1 MSKYILAY
9 MDFMSPTGFSKVAHS
24 ILDRLTPYFAENDIK
39 VDLYALNFGL
49 KEDFEYNSQ
58 IKVLNPKKFEG
69 DTKDPYARM
78 GLLRILALGAYD
90 ILWMLNDI
98 SVVSP
103 MMSHI
108 DNLRVKKDKEG
119 RTPFKVLLYTPID
132 SPPLHSFYPSLA
144 NIEQIVT
151 YTEYAKT
158 TMYEA
163 FLDVGVKPKSTI
175 DVIPHGMDTEEFY
188 PITDIDKNTLREKHG
203 IPKDILVFG
212 NINKNQPRKD
222 IGTALLAFSIFKRDY
237 SEKFGQCAIYLHCY
251 YKDPTG
257 INIERACQVLGLEVG
272 KDVFYPTSNKYLNAE
287 YTTQDMNEIYN
298 CIDVFVNTTMSEG
311 WGLSL
316 TEAMCTGL
324 PIVCPLHTSLNEITD
339 HGELTHSDIDISEH
353 IQINDFEYIRYKSD
367 PMDVAMAM
375 YDAVIFDFQM
385 NTREGMLLKYSR
397 KFEEYN
403 WDKVANKFRQH
414 IQKLLS

>member
-1 MSKYILAY
+1 
-9 MDFMSPTGFSKVAHS
+9 MDFMSPTGFSYVAHS
-24 ILDRLTPYFAENDIK
+24 ILDRLTPYLKENDIK
-39 VDLYALNFGL
+39 IDLYALNFGL
-49 KEDFEYNSQ
+49 KEDVEYNSQ
-58 IKVLNPKKFEG
+58 IKVINPKKFEG
-69 DTKDPYARM
+69 NTKDPYARL
-78 GLLRILALGAYD
+78 GLLRILSLGAYEL
-90 ILWMLNDI
+90 LWMLNDI
-98 SVVSP
+98 TVVSP
-103 MMSHI
+103 MMTHI
-108 DNLRVKKDKEG
+108 DGIREKKLKEG

-132 SPPLHSFYPSLA
+132 SPPLTSLYTNLA

-163 FLDVGVKPKSTI
+163 FLELGIKPKNTI
-175 DVIPHGMDTEEFY
+175 SVIPHGMDTKQFY

-222 IGTALLAFSIFKRDY
+222 IGTTLLAFSIFKKEFG
-237 SEKFGQCAIYLHCY
+237 EKGECALYLHCY

-272 KDVFYPTSNKYLNAE
+272 KDVFYPTSDKYLNAE
-287 YTTQDMNEIYN
+287 YTTQDMNEVYN
-298 CIDVFVNTTMSEG
+298 CIDVFVNTTMAEG
-311 WGLSL
+311 WGLTL
-316 TEAMCTGL
+316 TQAMCTGL

-339 HGELTHSDIDISEH
+339 HGELTNSDIKTSKH

-367 PMDVAMAM
+367 PNDVAMAM
-375 YDAVIFDFQM
+375 YDAVEFDYKM
-385 NTREGMLLKYSR
+385 NTREGMILKYSR

-403 WDKVANKFRQH
+403 WDKIATQFRQH
-414 IQKLLS
+414 IQTLL